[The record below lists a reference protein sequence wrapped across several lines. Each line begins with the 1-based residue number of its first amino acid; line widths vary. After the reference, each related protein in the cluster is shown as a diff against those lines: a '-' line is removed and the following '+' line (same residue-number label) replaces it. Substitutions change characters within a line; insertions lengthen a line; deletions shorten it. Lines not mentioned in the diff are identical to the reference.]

1 MPGFGKDFRQYFRP
15 KAYLNKLNQSIQAYL
30 NKLNQPIQT
39 YDVLNR
45 IQRKCGHLFI
55 ERRLKTLI
63 EYFQYF
69 VYFSWIY

>member
-15 KAYLNKLNQSIQAYL
+15 KAYL

-55 ERRLKTLI
+55 ERRLKTN
-63 EYFQYF
+63 
-69 VYFSWIY
+69 

>member
-15 KAYLNKLNQSIQAYL
+15 KAYLNKLNQ
-30 NKLNQPIQT
+30 PIHT

-69 VYFSWIY
+69 VFISWIY

>member
-15 KAYLNKLNQSIQAYL
+15 KAYLNKLNQPIQAYL

-45 IQRKCGHLFI
+45 IQ
-55 ERRLKTLI
+55 
-63 EYFQYF
+63 
-69 VYFSWIY
+69 